1 MSQLTQIQRAVIEEV
16 SDEPVNRGIIRRIV
30 KVKDESFDVNHQAFD
45 AQIDILTDM
54 GLIQQDGSDRIL
66 LTEEGQYLYSSIF
79 EDEE

>member
-66 LTEEGQYLYSSIF
+66 LTEEGQYLSVSMF
-79 EDEE
+79 EE